1 MTSSRLMCARALTQA
16 MMQAAADKA
25 PSVTA
30 QTAETGEDKQLAGTA
45 EERLAGHRSKGED
58 EESVDLDI
66 SDKEG
71 GMEAGAEGQGSEVD
85 EDWAD
90 WN

>member
-1 MTSSRLMCARALTQA
+1 MLSAHLLTWA
-16 MMQAAADKA
+16 TLQAAAIKA
-25 PSVTA
+25 PSVTP
-30 QTAETGEDKQLAGTA
+30 QIAESGADQQPAGA
-45 EERLAGHRSKGED
+45 VEEQPAGHRSKGED

-66 SDKEG
+66 SDEEG
-71 GMEAGAEGQGSEVD
+71 GLDAGADGQGSEVD